1 MLKKNF
7 NKILLLIAAAPLLAL
22 YSCTASSSI
31 NENDYTIGGVK
42 EAINRNSEML
52 KSLKGEGVIS
62 IDSPEMSNSGSFSLS
77 IVKPDSLFI
86 KLEGPFGISIAAV
99 LLTRNDFLYYNIQE
113 NRVIK
118 GPSTPI
124 NLKAIMRVKL
134 DFEDYIDGF
143 SGSYSFPDTLSQNF
157 SLSKDDNSLIL
168 IENGVTET
176 KKYYLHPVKKYI
188 QKYKVDDKTG
198 KELMLVEYQNF
209 TEEDNGFFFP
219 NKIKISRTSNNEF
232 VFIDYSSKELNKGHL
247 NPKIKYP
254 KSAKVIEW

>member
-1 MLKKNF
+1 MLKF
-7 NKILLLIAAAPLLAL
+7 LNKFLLLIAVLPLLVL
-22 YSCTASSSI
+22 YSCTSSASI

-42 EAINRNSEML
+42 ESINKNSKRL
-52 KSLKGEGVIS
+52 NALKGEGVIS

-86 KLEGPFGISIAAV
+86 KLEGPFGISVAAI
-99 LLTRNDFLYYNIQE
+99 LLARENFIYYNIQE

-118 GPSTPI
+118 GPSSPV

-143 SGSYSFPDTLSQNF
+143 SGSYSFPDTSSENF
-157 SLSKDDNSLIL
+157 SLSKDENNLIL
-168 IENGVTET
+168 IENGITET
-176 KKYYLHPVKKYI
+176 KKYYMHPMKMYI
-188 QKYKVDDKTG
+188 EKYKVDDKTG
-198 KELMLVEYQNF
+198 KEVMLVEYLNF
-209 TEEDNGFFFP
+209 TEEKGFFFP
-219 NKIKISRTSNNEF
+219 NKIKISRAQNKEF

-254 KSAKVIEW
+254 KSAKVVEW